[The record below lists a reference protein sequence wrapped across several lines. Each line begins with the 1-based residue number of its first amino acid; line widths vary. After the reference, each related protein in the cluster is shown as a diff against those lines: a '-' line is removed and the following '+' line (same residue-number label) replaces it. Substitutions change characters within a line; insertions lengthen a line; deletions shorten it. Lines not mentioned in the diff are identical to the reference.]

1 MAYAVARVSWVE
13 NVKKSVVKINAV
25 ERMYNWREP
34 YKLGRDIGVCGSGFF
49 VDQMELFG
57 RVRFPG
63 QRIVLTNSHVVE
75 GTPTKQVRLMFPGTG
90 KSYIEASVAYL
101 CESVDFAILIIDPRR
116 QSHWFEIDVSAEE
129 FLESRDNLEFEERSM
144 RGNGE
149 ECIAVGYPHDSEDS
163 VATVGCIACR
173 SENMFQLAM
182 SINDGN
188 SGGAICYNGKVIGIA
203 TSTLAEAEGI
213 SYGVPIKQVASFVQH
228 WLRDTPIGSLLIPP
242 SFGVETR
249 PASKAFFE
257 SIATKSSG
265 ALVQNVQ
272 PNSSFDKAGLKEGDI
287 LTSIVT
293 INNKQ
298 KYEFPVDSH
307 GLVKVP
313 WSLAKVELDN
323 LDFVLFCDKKKT
335 KIHFLTKMKSKK
347 RSKTTRYKSVCKKAP
362 IFMCRKNAPTLVP
375 YWDNIQH
382 ILFGGMV
389 LMNLSANHAS
399 AFKNTCREHSKT
411 DPRFLFKLLETNG
424 DEKMVCVSHVYPQ
437 SVISDTQTLEDLT
450 IITAI
455 NGKEV
460 TDIEEVAKLLKKAV
474 ANIHKDPFV
483 HFSTETHDDIVF
495 DIRELVAQE
504 QMFLSAI
511 PHHPTNTI
519 LNIASSVSKKRKNIA
534 SSVSKKRRKKS

>member
-1 MAYAVARVSWVE
+1 
-13 NVKKSVVKINAV
+13 
-25 ERMYNWREP
+25 
-34 YKLGRDIGVCGSGFF
+34 
-49 VDQMELFG
+49 
-57 RVRFPG
+57 
-63 QRIVLTNSHVVE
+63 
-75 GTPTKQVRLMFPGTG
+75 
-90 KSYIEASVAYL
+90 
-101 CESVDFAILIIDPRR
+101 
-116 QSHWFEIDVSAEE
+116 
-129 FLESRDNLEFEERSM
+129 
-144 RGNGE
+144 
-149 ECIAVGYPHDSEDS
+149 
-163 VATVGCIACR
+163 
-173 SENMFQLAM
+173 
-182 SINDGN
+182 
-188 SGGAICYNGKVIGIA
+188 
-203 TSTLAEAEGI
+203 
-213 SYGVPIKQVASFVQH
+213 
-228 WLRDTPIGSLLIPP
+228 
-242 SFGVETR
+242 
-249 PASKAFFE
+249 
-257 SIATKSSG
+257 
-265 ALVQNVQ
+265 
-272 PNSSFDKAGLKEGDI
+272 
-287 LTSIVT
+287 
-293 INNKQ
+293 
-298 KYEFPVDSH
+298 
-307 GLVKVP
+307 
-313 WSLAKVELDN
+313 
-323 LDFVLFCDKKKT
+323 
-335 KIHFLTKMKSKK
+335 
-347 RSKTTRYKSVCKKAP
+347 
-362 IFMCRKNAPTLVP
+362 MCRKNVPTLVP

-519 LNIASSVSKKRKNIA
+519 LNIESSVSKKRKNIA